1 MAIIKPNGTLSGR
14 VGELVYQYQKGMLTV
29 RQRPASYR
37 DKKTEVQLAQ
47 REKMKAAQQLYR
59 IVKEAV
65 RGCFEFKKANQR
77 DCDCFMSAN
86 ILELGIVSQGTLPTL
101 GCRFEDCH
109 AVCDIIQEDWKEGD
123 VLRFVRVENDKVK
136 IEDKIINSPLQD
148 KIEETVEEDGF
159 YCWIHI
165 RQGRKYTH
173 VSTQKLCKN
182 TPKTL
187 PQVGSASTL
196 PPL

>member
-47 REKMKAAQQLYR
+47 RDKMKAAQQLYR

-65 RGCFEFKKANQR
+65 KGCFEFKKANQR

-86 ILELGIVSQGTLPTL
+86 ILELGIVAQGTLPTL

-123 VLRFVRVENDKVK
+123 VLRFRQ
-136 IEDKIINSPLQD
+136 NS
-148 KIEETVEEDGF
+148 
-159 YCWIHI
+159 
-165 RQGRKYTH
+165 
-173 VSTQKLCKN
+173 
-182 TPKTL
+182 
-187 PQVGSASTL
+187 
-196 PPL
+196 

>member
-29 RQRPASYR
+29 WQRPASYR

-47 REKMKAAQQLYR
+47 RDKMKAAQQLYR

-65 RGCFEFKKANQR
+65 KGCFEFKKANQR

-86 ILELGIVSQGTLPTL
+86 ILELGIVAQGTLPTL

-123 VLRFVRVENDKVK
+123 VLRIPKYGLPLHNNPNENGDLFCVIQIAMPNALSDSDKEEVEKLK
-136 IEDKIINSPLQD
+136 SLQRF
-148 KIEETVEEDGF
+148 K
-159 YCWIHI
+159 
-165 RQGRKYTH
+165 Q
-173 VSTQKLCKN
+173 
-182 TPKTL
+182 
-187 PQVGSASTL
+187 
-196 PPL
+196 